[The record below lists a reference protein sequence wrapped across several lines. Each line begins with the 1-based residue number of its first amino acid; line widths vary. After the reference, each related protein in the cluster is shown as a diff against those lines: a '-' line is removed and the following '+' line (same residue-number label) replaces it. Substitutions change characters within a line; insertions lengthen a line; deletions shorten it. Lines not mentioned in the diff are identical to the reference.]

1 MAGVEVEKDTA
12 ESTGGQQ
19 AGLSRK
25 DIQAIDAARLYYQD
39 GQSQHDV
46 ADTLGISR
54 PTVSKLLQHAVAMG
68 FVRITIHD
76 PRDDHSALS
85 QTLRER
91 YGLSEVRIAAVPEH
105 APLPV
110 LRQLIGEAGARLLE
124 SLVRD
129 GDSIGVEWS
138 NTIHAMAQALQPQ
151 LRRHIDVV
159 QLRGS
164 ETKARQGLNEAE
176 TISLICRAFQAS
188 GQILPL
194 PAVFDNL
201 QTKNLVEQ
209 ESNIRRVLQRG
220 RDCRIAVFTV
230 GAPDRNSVLF
240 ASGFFSEAEIALLLE
255 RSVGG
260 ICARFVNEYGRVCL
274 PDLNNRTVGI
284 GLPDLRR
291 KEQRILIAGGKDKVR
306 AIHVALQ
313 YGYANHLVTDN
324 LSARLLLGLAPPEE

>member
-1 MAGVEVEKDTA
+1 MDTPDILPD
-12 ESTGGQQ
+12 SQ

-25 DIQAIDAARLYYQD
+25 DMQAIDAAKLYYRQ

-46 ADTLGISR
+46 ADALGISR
-54 PTVSKLLQHAVAMG
+54 PTVSKLLRHAVDMG

-76 PRDDHSALS
+76 PRDDQSALACA
-85 QTLRER
+85 LRRR
-91 YGLSEVRIAAVPEH
+91 YNLSEVRVSAVPAH
-105 APLPV
+105 AEKPV
-110 LRQLIGEAGARLLE
+110 LQQIIGETGARLLE

-138 NTIHAMAQALQPQ
+138 NTIHAMAQALAPQ
-151 LRRHIDVV
+151 LRKGIDVV

-209 ESNIRRVLQRG
+209 ESNIRRVLERG
-220 RDCRIAVFTV
+220 RHCRIAVFTV
-230 GAPDRNSVLF
+230 GAPDRNSMLF
-240 ASGFFSEAEIALLLE
+240 SSGFFSETEIAQLLE

-260 ICARFVNEYGRVCL
+260 ICARFVDAHGRVCL

-284 GLPDLRR
+284 TLPDLRR

-306 AIHVALQ
+306 AIHVALH
-313 YGYANHLVTDN
+313 YGYANHLVTDDT
-324 LSARLLLGLAPPEE
+324 SARLLLGIA

>member
-1 MAGVEVEKDTA
+1 MDTPDTH
-12 ESTGGQQ
+12 SDPQ

-25 DIQAIDAARLYYQD
+25 DVQALDAARLYYQQ
-39 GQSQHDV
+39 GKSQHDV
-46 ADTLGISR
+46 ADALGISR
-54 PTVSKLLQHAVAMG
+54 PTVSKLLQHALEMG

-76 PRDDHSALS
+76 PRDDYSTLAEAL
-85 QTLRER
+85 RKR
-91 YGLSEVRIAAVPEH
+91 YGLSGVRITAVADHASRAALQQ
-105 APLPV
+105 A
-110 LRQLIGEAGARLLE
+110 IGETGARLLE

-151 LRRHIDVV
+151 LRRGIDVV

-209 ESNIRRVLQRG
+209 ESNIRRVLERG
-220 RDCRIAVFTV
+220 RHCRIAVFTV

-240 ASGFFSEAEIALLLE
+240 ASGFFSEAEIAQLLE

-260 ICARFVNEYGRVCL
+260 ICARFVDRHGRVCL

-284 GLPDLRR
+284 TLPDLRR
-291 KEQRILIAGGKDKVR
+291 KEQRVLIAGGKDKVR

-313 YGYANHLVTDN
+313 YGYANHLVTDAS
-324 LSARLLLGLAPPEE
+324 SARLLCDMTEATDV